1 MSQTLQI
8 KACLFDMDGVIV
20 DTAKY
25 HFLAW
30 QRLADSLSI
39 EFTHEH
45 NEQLKGVSRV
55 DSLERILQW
64 GNLVLNNAK
73 KLELMELKNKW
84 YLDYVADVNPEEMLP
99 GAHQLLLNLK
109 ENNIKIGLGSSSK
122 NSVMILE
129 KLGIFELFDTIIDGT
144 IIHMSKPHP
153 EVFLRGASALHLQ
166 PKECVVFEDAIS
178 GVQAAIDGGF
188 PCIGIGEP
196 AVLGHA
202 SVVVPDLNGMTLSRI
217 FELLSK

>member
-1 MSQTLQI
+1 
-8 KACLFDMDGVIV
+8 MDGVIV

-39 EFTHEH
+39 EFTEQH

-55 DSLERILQW
+55 DSLERILNW
-64 GNLVLNNAK
+64 GHLVLNNAK

-84 YLDYVADVNPEEMLP
+84 YLEYVEGVNPDEMLP
-99 GAHQLLLNLK
+99 GAHALLMDLRANGV
-109 ENNIKIGLGSSSK
+109 KIGLGSSSK

-129 KLGIFELFDTIIDGT
+129 KLGILPLFDTIVDGT

-153 EVFLRGASALHLQ
+153 EVFLRGASALQLE
-166 PKECVVFEDAIS
+166 PTACVVFEDAIS
-178 GVQAAIDGGF
+178 GVQAALDGGF
-188 PCIGIGEP
+188 RCIGIGDKT
-196 AVLGHA
+196 VLNKA
-202 SVVVPDLNGMTLSRI
+202 TVVLSDLREMNYQRLI
-217 FELLSK
+217 QLLN

>member
-1 MSQTLQI
+1 
-8 KACLFDMDGVIV
+8 MDGVIV

-73 KLELMELKNKW
+73 KVELMDLKNKW
-84 YLDYVADVNPEEMLP
+84 YLEYVEGVNPNEMLP
-99 GAHQLLLNLK
+99 GAHDLLLDLK
-109 ENNIKIGLGSSSK
+109 KNGVKIGLGSSSK

-129 KLGIFELFDTIIDGT
+129 KLGIFSLFDVVIDGT

-153 EVFLRGASALHLQ
+153 EVFLRGASALQLQ
-166 PKECVVFEDAIS
+166 PIDCVVFEDAIS
-178 GVQAAIDGGF
+178 GVQAAVDGGF
-188 PCIGIGEP
+188 RCIGIGDP
-196 AVLGHA
+196 SVLGQA
-202 SVVVPDLNGMTLSRI
+202 TVVMPDLSGMSLAHLQS
-217 FELLSK
+217 LLKQ

>member
-1 MSQTLQI
+1 
-8 KACLFDMDGVIV
+8 
-20 DTAKY
+20 
-25 HFLAW
+25 
-30 QRLADSLSI
+30 
-39 EFTHEH
+39 
-45 NEQLKGVSRV
+45 
-55 DSLERILQW
+55 SLERILQW

>member
-1 MSQTLQI
+1 
-8 KACLFDMDGVIV
+8 MDGVIV

-84 YLDYVADVNPEEMLP
+84 YLEYVEGVNPNEMLP
-99 GAHQLLLNLK
+99 GAHDLLIDLK
-109 ENNIKIGLGSSSK
+109 KNGVQVGLGSSSK

-129 KLGIFELFDTIIDGT
+129 KLGIDDLFDTIIDGT

-166 PKECVVFEDAIS
+166 PSDCVVFEDAIS

-188 PCIGIGEP
+188 RCIGIGDP
-196 AVLGHA
+196 AVLGQA
-202 SVVVPDLNGMTLSRI
+202 SVVVPDLQGMSFDRMHH
-217 FELLSK
+217 LLAK

>member
-1 MSQTLQI
+1 VEI

-39 EFTHEH
+39 EFTEHH

-55 DSLERILQW
+55 DSLERILHW

-73 KLELMELKNKW
+73 KVELMDLKNKW
-84 YLDYVADVNPEEMLP
+84 YLEYVEAVNPNEMLP
-99 GAHQLLLNLK
+99 GAHDLLLDLK
-109 ENNIKIGLGSSSK
+109 KNDVKIGLGSSSK

-129 KLGIFELFDTIIDGT
+129 KLQIFNLFDTIVDGT

-153 EVFLRGASALHLQ
+153 EVFLRGAASLGLPASQ
-166 PKECVVFEDAIS
+166 CVVFEDAIS
-178 GVQAAIDGGF
+178 GVQAAIEGGF
-188 PCIGIGEP
+188 PCIGIGDSVILHQ
-196 AVLGHA
+196 AT
-202 SVVVPDLNGMTLSRI
+202 VVVPDLKAMDLNRI
-217 FELLSK
+217 KSLLG